1 VARNT
6 GWSHTKTSEIVAT
19 HYLLECRRTPGRF
32 GSCRKVGADNGQKKG
47 HPKAAHN
54 SQANYNDNSAHSQRM
69 RLLKKLRQSNVTTIE
84 ARRDLDILM
93 PAARVFELRT
103 IGHDIATVWTSAPTD
118 CGRTHRIARYV
129 LSREAGRE

>member
-1 VARNT
+1 M
-6 GWSHTKTSEIVAT
+6 
-19 HYLLECRRTPGRF
+19 
-32 GSCRKVGADNGQKKG
+32 DKKIG

-69 RLLKKLRQSNVTTIE
+69 RSLKKLRESDVTTIE

-93 PAARVFELRT
+93 PAARVFELRA

-118 CGRTHRIARYV
+118 CGRTHRIARYI
-129 LSREAGRE
+129 LAAGASHE